1 MKTQIGAITI
11 GFTLLLTAQKSMA
24 APLTLYDGTSGVTP
38 DKYSSSPWFNFG
50 NANPIPPST
59 LATHSAN
66 NSLTTLDSTAANS
79 IYAGYSNYNVTLDV
93 SNPSILTPTTTVNP
107 SFPTLDRNAGYQ
119 LTFKVKINQQE
130 NEGTNGDFRAGF
142 SVLALSSDQQVIEIG
157 FRNTDIFSQNNSS
170 FNSIGEK
177 VDGVGNLLTNL
188 TTYNLNVA
196 GDSYTLT
203 SGNTILLNGYL
214 RDYTSAT
221 GFGAD
226 VYRASNFIFLGDNT
240 TSAKA
245 NIDLKEVTLS
255 TNTATVPFEIPETVG
270 ISVLAITGGLSY
282 WRRKNRLKQLK
293 INT

>member
-1 MKTQIGAITI
+1 M
-11 GFTLLLTAQKSMA
+11 
-24 APLTLYDGTSGVTP
+24 
-38 DKYSSSPWFNFG
+38 
-50 NANPIPPST
+50 
-59 LATHSAN
+59 
-66 NSLTTLDSTAANS
+66 
-79 IYAGYSNYNVTLDV
+79 
-93 SNPSILTPTTTVNP
+93 
-107 SFPTLDRNAGYQ
+107 
-119 LTFKVKINQQE
+119 
-130 NEGTNGDFRAGF
+130 
-142 SVLALSSDQQVIEIG
+142 
-157 FRNTDIFSQNNSS
+157 
-170 FNSIGEK
+170 
-177 VDGVGNLLTNL
+177 LTNL